1 MTTAAKYGAQDLNGN
16 PVNYQQLVNPA
27 NTGPS
32 NVIVNTTFVN
42 RTGTANKARL
52 ALSSTAL
59 VPQTVSSTQGLYPIT
74 ANQTNNAASV
84 ETQQILTIG
93 STSSVTNAFTTAP
106 ITVTATTVGTNQ
118 IVCSSTVTLSVGQPV
133 VFTSPI
139 GGLQANIN
147 YYVLNIVSNTNFTV
161 SNVWNGAI
169 ISLNGQTTNVL
180 MYQSTANLAVGMP
193 IQFHG
198 TPFGNV
204 VYNYN
209 YYINTITSNNSFT
222 VSIVAGSG
230 TAVTL
235 TTNALGT
242 FAPFTAV
249 PLTGTSFNPT
259 INNPAALNVSN
270 VVSATY
276 NGIQGLSIGYA
287 NSSGNI
293 LSTAAI
299 NINAIVAQNVA
310 STPYNPV
317 FIVCS
322 STLTLTTG
330 MPIVFSATSGSITGG
345 VVYYVSQ
352 IFSSI
357 AFNISATPGGPVLP
371 LSSTTPTGLTAQQ
384 ATTFLQVGQP
394 IVFNGSGTYGA
405 GVANQA
411 GVGGQVF
418 GNLNVNT
425 PYYVL
430 TIPSATTFTVATTPG
445 GSAVTLFTD
454 GMNGTIIT
462 AGNFKI
468 GQQYVIVSSGSTTF
482 PGAGNNN
489 QGTVFTATGP
499 GSGTGTAM
507 VCSSYVSG
515 SGLVA
520 GVTYAIGWLNTI
532 TAANIDT
539 AAATAKS
546 GSNVVVQGVS
556 YSAIGTFSY
565 ANPTGSAAANTQAVS
580 YFVSATTTSN
590 AGVFI
595 PINPMIT
602 TNAAH
607 VSNPL
612 TIASSSAVTNA
623 FTVAAIA
630 VSATTASTGYITCAS
645 TATLAIGQPVVF
657 DTSFSTIVAGTV
669 YYVLTVQSS
678 TTFQISATQITSTIP
693 SNSLY
698 PLTTTTGQT
707 VNMYQ
712 ATTNLQVNV
721 PMIFTG
727 TAIGGVTAGQ
737 VYYVQNLLTTT
748 VGGAVIPNSFQ
759 ISTIYGGP
767 ALTLTT
773 ASGSMVATITPIVPT
788 INVNA
793 STASGSLTVGG
804 TLGTYTNYLTTQ
816 YATCSATAGAAPY
829 EITVNT
835 TSWMSV
841 GQPVVFSSVNTGTNV
856 FASASIGS
864 TNITAG
870 TTYYVATIDS
880 LTAFQVSA
888 TYGGAPVALGST
900 SQTMYVYQ
908 STANL
913 NVGQPVVFTG
923 GTITDS
929 ALALNT
935 TYYVNSVLGPAYF
948 TVASTIYGSNLALT
962 GGGTNINSVQIGPRP
977 LMTISATVTSS
988 GVTMMTF
995 PVSATQQY
1003 TNLITINTTYPL
1015 SVGMPVVFSAA
1026 TGLMAANQLFYVAS
1040 IVNGTQFT
1048 VSSTKGGPVYVQN
1061 TTTGISA
1068 NLYQSTTNLYL
1079 NQPLVFFPTAASAT
1093 ISNAS
1098 SIPTGLTNMVYGYT
1112 VYINTFN
1119 SLISFTISLTPNS
1132 SLPGAT
1138 ATTSISLSSA
1148 GTTNAFAFLPMTNN
1162 VASNFAYQ
1170 SAPVAV
1176 TATSATAPYLITCA
1190 STAGFALGQPVQF
1203 DIAIGGLAVNTTYYV
1218 LTTPSST
1225 TFNVSTTPFGGV
1237 VVLTSATGSTGNVY
1251 QSTAGLTV
1259 GSAIQFTTASSYL
1272 GLPTDTY
1279 KTVIGAAYNSLS
1291 AGLTFYIQ
1299 SIPSFNTVILTLI
1312 NASPASFGA
1321 ATGYSSGAS
1330 IGGYGGIGMLPL
1342 GVGAFTGAT
1351 LYNGVSGLT
1360 VTGAATPG
1368 AQSGAMYLNTISP
1381 TPPLVIGSTTATSN
1395 YFTTQTVNVTAVT
1408 SVGNLITCATT
1419 QYFYPGMSVVFSS
1432 GLGTGIVSGTV
1443 YYILTIPSA
1452 TTFTVSSTFNGTV
1465 QTQSTTTGNITVQQ
1479 TALFLQVNQPVVFY
1493 GKIAANPIVGVS
1505 LVSVSSG
1512 GVLTLGTAVT
1522 LAAGSTITTSSS
1534 LTVGATGLIAG
1545 QTYYVTTSVT
1555 ASTTVTL
1562 SLTLGGSAISIT
1574 GGSPTGTLTVSII
1587 GLVNA
1592 LPGVTY
1598 YVNEVINTTSFTVSQ
1613 YINGSIFALLSA
1625 TATQFNAVTGPYRQY
1640 NISATLA
1647 ATTPSFTL
1655 AAFGLIGT
1663 QSTNG
1668 TNLAIVNNT
1677 FAMYQ
1682 GMPISICGTS
1692 GVLVAN
1698 TLYYVVSIYDQ
1709 HRVVVSIAPPSQY
1722 ASPNSVGYIPT
1733 TNSIIYQTPNGTAL
1747 PVTTQIGTQPLYQSA
1762 AKLQLN
1768 QPVMFYGNLGGM
1780 TVASNALVIGRTY
1793 TVVSV
1798 GDATF
1803 TSYGAAA
1810 NTVGTVFIATTTG
1823 GGTTGVAYSSFLS
1836 TSAVLL
1842 PNTVYYVSS
1851 VSGAGIGSNQV
1862 AVSATPTY
1870 AGTNITSYITSVSIA
1885 SPGVFSTS
1893 NLPFTLVAGQA
1904 ITITGTAAAT
1914 LATGST
1920 TPNRTYY
1927 VTNISG
1933 STFSLETFPGNGGI
1947 QNTTSTSVSGWTF
1960 VLNGIN
1966 PNIAVNLSSAGPAAL
1981 GLAAQVAS
1989 TAQAMTMVP
1998 LMSNVTAPNVFQAQ
2012 PLPIVATSGS
2022 SAYSFTTGVMTVAY
2036 ATSIGSNLIT
2046 CLSTAGL
2053 TVGMPVS
2060 FSATLGNITSATTYY
2075 VLTVNSATTFT
2086 VATTWGGQVLVL
2098 TNAYNYSYVNA
2109 STANLT
2115 AGQPM
2120 VFTGSVFGG
2129 IIAYNTYY
2137 VATVL
2142 STTTFTL
2149 ANSLA
2154 AAIGIGGSPTLAQ
2167 NTAATGY
2174 MLAYAATGSTT
2185 TTGAVI
2191 GGQNLGAMGTGNY
2204 GLVIGQQYMITSVG
2218 STTWTT
2224 YGAAT
2229 STVGTIFTATAQ
2241 GAAYGGSGT
2250 YNIGSTSGAA
2260 TGTAIELVGLM
2271 GNMNAS
2277 IGANA
2282 PAMFAG
2288 PTITVTG
2295 INGTQLYTPGNT
2307 NYLSVGQAVV
2317 FTGYTFI
2324 SGITAGLTYYIQSVV
2339 SSNVFTL
2346 SATSNGAALTFT
2358 TGSNI
2363 LSMQILN
2370 SIGTSLIP
2378 YQTYYTQSVPNP
2390 IAWSISSTNVQ
2401 APAITVSAT
2410 ASGTAI
2416 TTGAYTVTAVSATG
2430 NLITTT
2436 STAGLIVGQPIVFP
2450 TSVLGNIVA
2459 TTIYYVQTVYSAT
2472 QFSIAT
2478 SATAQAFNPGTATGS
2493 VTMQIA
2499 TANLAVGQ
2507 QVNFSGNVGASGIV
2521 VGTNYYIQSLNAN
2534 GYQFTVASSV
2544 GGSALSWTAATLTNG
2559 LTASFVIN
2567 ATALTTSQ
2575 TATVSYQSNILTLAT
2590 GSSTQYLLPNQPVV
2604 FTNTSGANWSG
2615 LNTLLTVAS
2624 ATVPAVSSAY
2634 VVTTVTT
2641 STNVITINYV
2651 TSNTGTKTATTLITG
2666 AFPALTLN
2674 QPVVF
2679 IGTNVDNLV
2688 VNQTYYIQSITAATG
2703 ITVSTTPGG
2712 AAVSIGSTTSPTAGT
2727 MLMIP
2732 AYYVKAVTG
2741 SNTLQVSAT
2750 PGGAAVYIPTFY
2762 AQGNNV
2768 VQMTPMP
2775 LNTDF
2780 IYGDVAVA
2788 AQSQVTANGI
2798 LVPPNTYLYASA
2810 GLTVFGSGTGGSATG
2825 MNAIAIGVQDLV

>member
-1 MTTAAKYGAQDLNGN
+1 MTTAGKFGAQDLNGN
-16 PVNYQQLVNPA
+16 PFNYQQLVNPA

-59 VPQTVSSTQGLYPIT
+59 VPQTVSSAQGLYPIT
-74 ANQTNNAASV
+74 GNQTNNAASI

-106 ITVTATTVGTNQ
+106 ITVIAAIVGVNQ
-118 IVCSSTVTLSVGQPV
+118 LVCSNTVTLSIGQPV
-133 VFTSPI
+133 VFLSPI

-169 ISLNGQTTNVL
+169 VSLNGQTTNVL

-209 YYINTITSNNSFT
+209 YYINTIPTNNSFT

-230 TAVTL
+230 TAYTL
-235 TTNALGT
+235 TTNAFGT

-310 STPYNPV
+310 ATPYNPV

-330 MPIVFSATSGSITGG
+330 MPIVFSATSGGITGG

-371 LSSTTPTGLTAQQ
+371 LSATTPTGLTAQQ

-394 IVFNGSGTYGA
+394 IVFNGGGTYGA

-468 GQQYVIVSSGSTTF
+468 GQQYVIVSSGNTTF
-482 PGAGNNN
+482 PGAAGNNN
-489 QGTVFTATGP
+489 QGNVFIATGP

-580 YFVSATTTSN
+580 YFVSATTTSA

-612 TIASSSAVTNA
+612 TIASSSAVTSA

-630 VSATTASTGYITCAS
+630 VSATTASTGYVTCAS

-657 DTSFSTIVAGTV
+657 DTSFSTILAGTV

-678 TTFQISATQITSTIP
+678 TTFQISATQISTAVTP
-693 SNSLY
+693 SNALY

-727 TAIGGVTAGQ
+727 TTIGGVTAGQ

-748 VGGAVIPNSFQ
+748 VGGAIIPNSFQ

-773 ASGSMVATITPIVPT
+773 ASGSMVATITPVVPT

-804 TLGTYTNYLTTQ
+804 TLGTYTNYLTTHF
-816 YATCSATAGAAPY
+816 ATCSATAGAAPY

-856 FASASIGS
+856 FASAAIGS

-948 TVASTIYGSNLALT
+948 TVASTIYGTNLALT

-977 LMTISATVTSS
+977 VMTISATVTSS

-1015 SVGMPVVFSAA
+1015 TVGMPVVFSAT

-1040 IVNGTQFT
+1040 IINGTQFT
-1048 VSSTKGGPVYVQN
+1048 VSATKGGPVYVQN

-1068 NLYQSTTNLYL
+1068 NLYQSTNNLYL

-1093 ISNAS
+1093 ISSAS

-1203 DIAIGGLAVNTTYYV
+1203 DIAIGGLTANTTYYV

-1237 VVLTSATGSTGNVY
+1237 VVLTSATGGTGNVW

-1259 GSAIQFTTASSYL
+1259 GSAIQFTTASAYL

-1279 KTVIGAAYNSLS
+1279 KTLIGAAYNSLS
-1291 AGLTFYIQ
+1291 AGLTFYVQ

-1312 NASPASFGA
+1312 NSSPASFGA
-1321 ATGYSSGAS
+1321 ATGYTTGAS

-1342 GVGAFTGAT
+1342 GVGAYTGAT
-1351 LYNGVSGLT
+1351 LYNGASGLT
-1360 VTGAATPG
+1360 VTGAAVSG

-1381 TPPLVIGSTTATSN
+1381 TPPLVIGSTTTTSN
-1395 YFTTQTVNVTAVT
+1395 FFTTQTVNVTAVT

-1443 YYILTIPSA
+1443 YYILTIPTT
-1452 TTFTVSSTFNGTV
+1452 TTFTVSATFNGTV
-1465 QTQSTTTGNITVQQ
+1465 QTQSTTTGNINVQQ
-1479 TALFLQVNQPVVFY
+1479 TALFLQVNQPVIFY
-1493 GKIAANPIVGVS
+1493 GRLGSNPTGYSTTAIS
-1505 LVSVSSG
+1505 AG
-1512 GVLTLGTAVT
+1512 GVVT
-1522 LAAGSTITTSSS
+1522 VGSVISLLAGSTVTFNSG
-1534 LTVGATGLIAG
+1534 LTGMTGVTPG
-1545 QTYYVTTSVT
+1545 QTYYVTTAVT
-1555 ASTTVTL
+1555 ASTTFTI
-1562 SLTLGGSAISIT
+1562 SATLGGAAISGVSGT
-1574 GGSPTGTLTVSII
+1574 PGGTTTLTFTSLA
-1587 GLVNA
+1587 GPLV
-1592 LPGVTY
+1592 GTTY
-1598 YVNEVINTTSFTVSQ
+1598 YVNEVINTISFTVSQ
-1613 YINGSIFALLSA
+1613 YVNGSIFGLA
-1625 TATQFNAVTGPYRQY
+1625 TLTGVQFNAVTGPYRQY
-1640 NISATLA
+1640 NLSATVSA
-1647 ATTPSFTL
+1647 ATPLFTL
-1655 AAFGLIGT
+1655 ASFGLIGT

-1668 TNLAIVNNT
+1668 TNLVIVNNT
-1677 FAMYQ
+1677 FAMYP
-1682 GMPISICGTS
+1682 GMPITVGGTS
-1692 GVLVAN
+1692 GVLVAAII
-1698 TLYYVVSIYDQ
+1698 YYVVSIYDQ
-1709 HRVVVSIAPPSQY
+1709 HRVAVSITPPSQY

-1747 PVTTQIGTQPLYQSA
+1747 PVTTQISTQPLYQSA

-1768 QPVMFYGNLGGM
+1768 QPVMFYGNLGGV

-1793 TVVSV
+1793 TIVAQ
-1798 GDATF
+1798 GDATW

-1810 NTVGTVFIATTTG
+1810 LSPGTVFTATTTG
-1823 GGTTGVAYSSFLS
+1823 AGTTGLAYSSFLN

-1842 PNTVYYVSS
+1842 PNTVYYISS
-1851 VSGAGIGSNQV
+1851 TTGAGISSNSI

-1870 AGTNITSYITSVSIA
+1870 AGTNITSYISAVTIA
-1885 SPGVFSTS
+1885 SPGVFSTAG
-1893 NLPFTLVAGQA
+1893 LPFTLVAGQA

-1920 TPNRTYY
+1920 APNRTYY

-1933 STFSLETFPGNGGI
+1933 STFSLETFPGNGAI

-1960 VLNGIN
+1960 TLNGIN

-1981 GLAAQVAS
+1981 GLSAQSAS
-1989 TAQAMTMVP
+1989 VSQAQAMTMVP
-1998 LMSNVTAPNVFQAQ
+1998 LMSNVTAQNVFQAQ
-2012 PLPIVATSGS
+2012 PLLIQSVAVTT
-2022 SAYSFTTGVMTVAY
+2022 AVCTTGVLTVAY
-2036 ATSIGSNLIT
+2036 ATSINTNLIT
-2046 CLSTAGL
+2046 CLSTTGL
-2053 TVGMPVS
+2053 TVGMPIA
-2060 FSATLGNITSATTYY
+2060 FSATLGTIASATTYY
-2075 VLTVNSATTFT
+2075 VLSVNSPTTFT
-2086 VATTWGGQVLVL
+2086 VATTWGGQVLIMI
-2098 TNAYNYSYVNA
+2098 NAYNYSYVQA

-2115 AGQPM
+2115 LGQPL

-2137 VATVL
+2137 VATVP
-2142 STTTFTL
+2142 SATTFTL
-2149 ANSLA
+2149 ANSLGSAISTAGTPTVIITTA
-2154 AAIGIGGSPTLAQ
+2154 AA
-2167 NTAATGY
+2167 GY
-2174 MLAYAATGSTT
+2174 MLAYPATGSTT
-2185 TTGAVI
+2185 TTGAVV
-2191 GGQNLGAMGTGNY
+2191 GGVSTGAFGSSTY
-2204 GLVIGQQYMITSVG
+2204 GLIIGTQYMITSIG
-2218 STTWTT
+2218 STNWTT

-2229 STVGTIFTATAQ
+2229 NTVGTIFTATAQ
-2241 GAAYGGSGT
+2241 GAAYGAGSFQ
-2250 YNIGSTSGAA
+2250 IGAG
-2260 TGTAIELVGLM
+2260 TGTAIELIGLM
-2271 GNMNAS
+2271 GNMNAP
-2277 IGANA
+2277 IAANP
-2282 PAMFAG
+2282 PAIFVG

-2295 INGTQLYTPGNT
+2295 INGTQLYTPGST
-2307 NYLSVGQAVV
+2307 NFLAVNQAVV

-2324 SGITAGLTYYIQSVV
+2324 SGITAGLTYFIQSIV

-2346 SATSNGAALTFT
+2346 SATSGGGVLTFT
-2358 TGSNI
+2358 TGSNT
-2363 LSMQILN
+2363 LTMQILN
-2370 SIGTSLIP
+2370 SMGTSLVP
-2378 YQTYYTQSVPNP
+2378 YQTYYTQSTPNP

-2436 STAGLIVGQPIVFP
+2436 NTASLIVGQPIVFP

-2478 SATAQAFNPGTATGS
+2478 SATAQAFNPGTATGT

-2499 TANLAVGQ
+2499 TTNLAVGQ
-2507 QVNFSGNVGASGIV
+2507 QINFSGNVGASGLV

-2534 GYQFTVASSV
+2534 NYTFTVASLV
-2544 GGSALSWTAATLTNG
+2544 GGSALSWTAATFTNNG
-2559 LTASFVIN
+2559 VTGNFIIN
-2567 ATALTTSQ
+2567 AIPLTTS
-2575 TATVSYQSNILTLAT
+2575 TSSTVSYQSNILTLAT

-2604 FTNTSGANWSG
+2604 FTNTSGVNWSG
-2615 LNTLLTVAS
+2615 LNTMYSVAS

-2651 TSNTGTKTATTLITG
+2651 TSNTGTKTATTLTTG

-2679 IGTNVDNLV
+2679 AGANVDNLV
-2688 VNQTYYIQSITAATG
+2688 INQTYYIQSITAATG
-2703 ITVSTTPGG
+2703 ITVSLTPGG
-2712 AAVSIGSTTSPTAGT
+2712 AAVSISSTTSPTAGT
-2727 MLMIP
+2727 VLMIP
-2732 AYYVKAVTG
+2732 AYYVKAITS

-2750 PGGAAVYIPTFY
+2750 PGGPAVVIPTAY
-2762 AQGNNV
+2762 ATGTNV
-2768 VQMTPMP
+2768 VSLTPLP

-2788 AQSQVTANGI
+2788 AQTQVTQNGI

-2810 GLTVFGSGTGGSATG
+2810 GLTVFGSGTGASATG
-2825 MNAIAIGVQDLV
+2825 MNAIAIGVQDIV